1 MFHHVSSC
9 FIAVIWSTSDVQH
22 IVSFT
27 STTNMSPIL
36 GLSPY
41 VWRPIRHFRMVP
53 GTVSTV
59 DRQLCCLPLHRCRAP
74 TSQCLCQRV
83 EMWNAWRILTSIPKT
98 AGNLG
103 IFHVFLI
110 SKAMLILKTEYLVA
124 FIVSGRK
131 ILPIRLPNRHPMDM
145 PILAV
150 TVAQWLQSHLP
161 NPNLLWAKVLIV
173 RTSLCCDG

>member
-1 MFHHVSSC
+1 
-9 FIAVIWSTSDVQH
+9 
-22 IVSFT
+22 
-27 STTNMSPIL
+27 MSPML

-41 VWRPIRHFRMVP
+41 VWHLWHSRMVP

-83 EMWNAWRILTSIPKT
+83 EMWNAWRVFTSIPTT

-110 SKAMLILKTEYLVA
+110 SKVMLILKTKYLVA

-131 ILPIRLPNRHPMDM
+131 ILPIRLSNQHTMDM
-145 PILAV
+145 PTVAV
-150 TVAQWLQSHLP
+150 AVAQWLQSHLP
-161 NPNLLWAKVLIV
+161 NPNLLWAKVLVV